1 MKLFHFTL
9 CIFICLTTFAN
20 GHDFTFKH
28 ITIKHPIIPVFGQ
41 KMKTAAGYMTV
52 SNSSSQPEKILAD
65 KTNFAKAMLHQA
77 SIDVNG
83 VARMKHIDEVLI
95 PPNGSIQFEHGGL
108 HIMFIRLEEQLE
120 PYVDQMVTLIFE
132 KAGEIE
138 ITFMVEASNKE
149 YKMDMD
155 HSQNN

>member
-1 MKLFHFTL
+1 MKLFHFTF

-28 ITIKHPIIPVFGQ
+28 VTIKHPIIPVFGQ

-52 SNSSSQPEKILAD
+52 SNSSNQPEKILAV
-65 KTNFAKAMLHQA
+65 KTNFAKAMLHES

-95 PPNGSIQFEHGGL
+95 PPDSSIQFEHGGL
-108 HIMFIRLEEQLE
+108 HLS
-120 PYVDQMVTLIFE
+120 LIH
-132 KAGEIE
+132 I
-138 ITFMVEASNKE
+138 
-149 YKMDMD
+149 
-155 HSQNN
+155 